1 MPLSKPSAGF
11 PAEARLH
18 LPAEFTRSFRQG
30 FRITDTCFN
39 VYAVRTENIARLG
52 ITVAK
57 KTVAGA
63 VGRNRIKRAVRE
75 SFRQQRAALPTLDIV
90 VQAKPAAGHTS
101 NAGLRQSLERHWQ
114 ELIKRCA
121 AS

>member
-1 MPLSKPSAGF
+1 M
-11 PAEARLH
+11 
-18 LPAEFTRSFRQG
+18 
-30 FRITDTCFN
+30 
-39 VYAVRTENIARLG
+39 RTENLARLG

-75 SFRQQRAALPTLDIV
+75 SFRKQRAELPTLDIV

-101 NAGLRQSLERHWQ
+101 NEGLRQSLEHHWQ
-114 ELIKRCA
+114 ELVKRCA